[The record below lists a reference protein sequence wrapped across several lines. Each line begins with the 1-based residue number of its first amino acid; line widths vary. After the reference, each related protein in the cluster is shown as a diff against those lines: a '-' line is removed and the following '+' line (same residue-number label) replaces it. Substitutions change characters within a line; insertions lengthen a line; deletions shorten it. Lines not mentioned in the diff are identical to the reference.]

1 MWQQNYQPVGDSLG
15 LSAAVASIPIL
26 VLFLMLGLLRK
37 PAWMAALAAL
47 IVAFV
52 LALLAYRMPFTL
64 ATMSTLNG
72 AAYGIFPISWIV
84 FASIMLYRLAVE
96 TGKFEIIKD
105 SIGGLTN
112 DRRLQALFI
121 AFSFG
126 AFIEGAAGFGA
137 PVAVSGA
144 LLVGLGF
151 SPFYAA
157 GICLLANTAPVA
169 FGSIGIP
176 VTTLAAVTGLPVMP
190 LSAMVGRLCA
200 MISVIIPM
208 YLLLVMVGWKKTVEV
223 LPAVIVCGV
232 SFAGVQL
239 YVSNHMGPELTDILS
254 SLACIISMVLVL
266 KLWKP
271 KNIFRLE
278 GDQPPTIKLHG
289 HSAGQLLSAW
299 SPYLLLVVFVLVWG
313 HVPIKLQ
320 LDQFSHNLLPSSL
333 PVSPVPVGVQ
343 VKSPQLNGLMVPGLH
358 NQIARVKPVVKGDV
372 PVPYPAVYSFNW
384 LSAAGTA
391 CFLASIAAAIF
402 LRVSPRR
409 FAGVYHATF
418 AQLWKSIL
426 TIATMLALAY
436 LMNYSGMTS
445 TLGLALAHTG
455 KTFPFFSAIL
465 GWLGVFLTG
474 SDTSANALFGNLQV
488 ITATQLEINPVLT
501 ASVNSAAGVMGKMIS
516 LASIAVACASTGL
529 TAKDEGKLF
538 RFTIKHSIFLTCV
551 VGVVAMLFAYVV
563 PGGVPTLPPK

>member
-1 MWQQNYQPVGDSLG
+1 MWQQNYEPVGGSLG

-26 VLFLMLGLLRK
+26 VLFFMLGVRRK
-37 PAWMAALAAL
+37 PAWMAALTAL
-47 IVAFV
+47 AIAFV
-52 LALLAYRMPFTL
+52 LSLVAYRMPFNLALIATL
-64 ATMSTLNG
+64 DG
-72 AAYGIFPISWIV
+72 AAYGLFPIAWIV
-84 FASIMLYRLAVE
+84 FASIMLYRLAVD

-105 SIGGLTN
+105 SVGGLTN

-144 LLVGLGF
+144 MLAGLGF

-176 VTTLAAVTGLPVMP
+176 VVTLAGVIGGPNASAWLLP

-200 MISVIIPM
+200 MISIIIPM
-208 YLLLVMVGWKKTVEV
+208 YLLVVMVGWRRTMEV

-232 SFAGVQL
+232 SFAGVQF
-239 YVSNHMGPELTDILS
+239 YVSNFMGPELTDILS
-254 SLACIISMVLVL
+254 SLTCIGAMVLVL

-278 GDQPPTIKLHG
+278 GEKPATAAMHQ
-289 HSAGQLLSAW
+289 HSGAEVFVAW
-299 SPYLLLVVFVLVWG
+299 LPYMLLVAFVLTWG
-313 HVPIKLQ
+313 QPAIALR
-320 LDQFSHNLLPSSL
+320 LNRFTNGLLPMWL
-333 PVSPVPVGVQ
+333 P
-343 VKSPQLNGLMVPGLH
+343 KNATALNGLNVPGLH
-358 NQIARVKPVVKGDV
+358 NAIMRVPPVTNT
-372 PVPYPAVYSFNW
+372 PSPYPAVFAFNW
-384 LSAAGTA
+384 LSASGTA
-391 CFLASIAAAIF
+391 CFLATVVAALL
-402 LRVSPRR
+402 LRVSPGR
-409 FAGVYHATF
+409 FVGIYKATF
-418 AQLWKSIL
+418 GQLAKSML
-426 TIATMLALAY
+426 TIASMLGLAY

-445 TLGLALAHTG
+445 TMGLALAGTG

-488 ITATQLEINPVLT
+488 ITANQLGINPVLT

-516 LASIAVACASTGL
+516 LASIAVACAATGL
-529 TAKDEGKLF
+529 TSEDEGRLF
-538 RFTIKHSIFLTCV
+538 RFTIKHSIFLACV
-551 VGVVAMLFAYVV
+551 VGVVAMLYAYVFPGLV
-563 PGGVPTLPPK
+563 PIVPTK